1 MCVRAAC
8 KAKTHVRC
16 SEETHTIILTDNG
29 KLAFPNHPNL
39 RTEVILLCL
48 ASEQLHVCGQVLE
61 AWQNQDR
68 SKVPRA
74 LWKKLAK
81 AMRQRRQRERL
92 RQLSGGRLH

>member
-29 KLAFPNHPNL
+29 KLAFPNHHNL
-39 RTEVILLCL
+39 KVEVTLHCL
-48 ASEQLHVCGQVLE
+48 GGEQLHGCGQVLK

-68 SKVPRA
+68 SKVPPA

-81 AMRQRRQRERL
+81 ARRQRRQRERL